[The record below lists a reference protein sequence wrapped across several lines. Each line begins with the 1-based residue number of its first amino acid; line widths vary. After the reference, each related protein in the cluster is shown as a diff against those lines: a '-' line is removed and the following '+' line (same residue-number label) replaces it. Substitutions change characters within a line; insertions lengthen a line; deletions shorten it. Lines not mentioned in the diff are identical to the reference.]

1 MSWVDELSFIGNQLC
16 YWWFFM
22 ELNMLVSIFAFI
34 FGAVIGSFLN
44 VVILRLPSD
53 NSSIAHPAS
62 HCPQCSTTLR
72 WFDNIPL
79 LSYAFL
85 LGRCRY
91 CKASILLQYPIVE
104 LLMALLSLAVYIRF
118 DLTITAAGYLLFC
131 AALLAI
137 IWIDI
142 YHQIIPDTISLPGIV
157 LGFCFSLITPVLTW
171 QDSLIGLVAGG
182 GSLYLIALFY
192 LLARKQDGMGGGD
205 IKLLGMI
212 GAFLGWQ
219 SLLFVVFFSSLTGAI
234 VGIVC
239 IIRQGSDT
247 ATRIPF
253 GPFLSMAALVFLFF
267 QEQIFYF
274 FRLYMEGRLT
284 F

>member
-1 MSWVDELSFIGNQLC
+1 MDLHV
-16 YWWFFM
+16 
-22 ELNMLVSIFAFI
+22 LVSIFAFV

-53 NSSIAHPAS
+53 NSSIAYPAS
-62 HCPQCSTTLR
+62 HCPQCATTLR

-79 LSYAFL
+79 LSYALL

-91 CKASILLQYPIVE
+91 CKASISLQYPVVE

-118 DLTITAAGYLLFC
+118 DLTVTAAGYLLFC

-157 LGFCFSLITPVLTW
+157 LGFCFSLVTPVLTW

-192 LLARKQDGMGGGD
+192 LLLRKQDGMGGGD

-234 VGIVC
+234 VGIAC
-239 IIRQGSDT
+239 IIRQKSGT

-253 GPFLSMAALVFLFF
+253 GPFLSIAALMFLFF

-274 FRLYMEGRLT
+274 FRMYMEGRLA